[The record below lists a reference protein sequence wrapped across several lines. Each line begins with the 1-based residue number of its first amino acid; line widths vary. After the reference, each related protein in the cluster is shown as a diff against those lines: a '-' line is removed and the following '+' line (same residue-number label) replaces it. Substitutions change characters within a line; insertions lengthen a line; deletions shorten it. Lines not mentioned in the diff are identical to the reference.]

1 MTDQKERKGPD
12 PKSRVHDLFT
22 VILGGGAAVLLA
34 TLKLHIDTTAVP
46 YPFYKGPILFPLIV
60 LSIMVL
66 SCLPSFFRLI
76 KRPSDSD
83 WILDGEGLPYRPV
96 VILVF
101 LISFFIFG
109 ITLIGVEASSF
120 LFLLISCYYLGYRKA
135 KIFILVPLIYTFVIA
150 VIFKYILGIWFPQP
164 WLFELIWG

>member
-1 MTDQKERKGPD
+1 
-12 PKSRVHDLFT
+12 
-22 VILGGGAAVLLA
+22 
-34 TLKLHIDTTAVP
+34 
-46 YPFYKGPILFPLIV
+46 
-60 LSIMVL
+60 MVL

-76 KRPSDSD
+76 KRPSDRD

-135 KIFILVPLIYTFVIA
+135 KIFILVPLIYTFVIV

>member
-22 VILGGGAAVLLA
+22 VILGGGAAVLLV

-76 KRPSDSD
+76 KRTSDSD
-83 WILDGEGLPYRPV
+83 WTLDGEGLPYRPV

-109 ITLIGVEASSF
+109 IALIGVEASSF
-120 LFLLISCYYLGYRKA
+120 LFLLISCYFLGYRKL
-135 KIFILVPLIYTFVIA
+135 KIFILVPLIYTFLIV
-150 VIFKYILGIWFPQP
+150 VIFKYILDIWFPQP